1 MQNAD
6 IWCWNQLLYELSHN
20 HWPLDSFPLRLTAT
34 SAKLFR
40 YITCLKIKF
49 CQVCMFN
56 FISAVGKFF
65 TTICKIWHLKWLNGV
80 WETIN
85 SIVLFLSLP
94 LSIVLFLFLS
104 LSIILFLSLSF
115 SFYHSISIIFSFS
128 SSFYRSFSF
137 SFYHSTSFSSSLI
150 LFLSLTISVFL
161 CYYIP
166 MSLIFFLYHF
176 LSFFLSPS
184 VSLSLSLSLFCVQ
197 NVVDEKERNSPPL
210 FSNIWPSKLNR
221 VFVFELP
228 TLWLTFR

>member
-1 MQNAD
+1 MGNSRLLFSLFLCFQYSWLKRKIADIWMQNAD

-104 LSIILFLSLSF
+104 LSIILFLSLPL
-115 SFYHSISIIFSFS
+115 SFY
-128 SSFYRSFSF
+128 
-137 SFYHSTSFSSSLI
+137 
-150 LFLSLTISVFL
+150 
-161 CYYIP
+161 
-166 MSLIFFLYHF
+166 FFL
-176 LSFFLSPS
+176 
-184 VSLSLSLSLFCVQ
+184 
-197 NVVDEKERNSPPL
+197 
-210 FSNIWPSKLNR
+210 
-221 VFVFELP
+221 
-228 TLWLTFR
+228 